1 MFGEQSSK
9 LLRVLSRLLWCELP
23 SLSLGLPSQGMRG
36 EEAIA
41 ASHRE
46 SAAAKKKGPK
56 RSGEDDSG
64 SRDSDCR
71 FCQSDEMLR
80 LVLEAAELG
89 TWRWEVGEPEKPLIW
104 DARCKALFGLPPEAA
119 ATYETWA
126 NAVHPEDFAEAQS
139 ILARAIDPSD
149 PSDGL
154 VCKYR
159 IVRPDGRVLWLMA
172 TGRAY
177 FEPDPAQPAG
187 RNCLRILG
195 AVGDVT
201 ETELADLRRIEREK
215 RGRYFLALE
224 ERLRSA
230 CTARDAVSAACETLG
245 RELRATFAGVGELQT
260 DGLDTVVESAWSA
273 AGDPAPLLGRHRF
286 MAAKRIEDILA
297 GGSVTVNDVL
307 TDPRFAADE
316 GAQAAYRAFA
326 MRSSINVPLIRD
338 GRPRAFLF
346 VANDAPRAWT
356 EAEIALARETLERA
370 WQAVERAR
378 AEAELRLTTERFELA
393 LKGSPVVLF
402 CQDLDLRYTW
412 IYNPAFGYDASEVV
426 GLFDTD
432 IFERAED
439 AAATEAIKREVIR
452 TGIAKRGEYLIHWEG
467 IDRYYDLLVDPMFD
481 AAGHIKGVRCA
492 AIDITERKREQQH
505 IRLLMREVNHRSK
518 NMLTLVQAVARQTA
532 AKKTDDFLGRF
543 DERLRALAASQ
554 DLVVK
559 NEWRGVDLDELILSQ
574 LSHFKDIIRTRIDLK
589 GPPLF
594 ISASAAQTIGMA
606 LHELGTNAGK
616 YGALSNKEGRI
627 DVAWQLDRDDEGQD
641 IFVMA
646 WRESD
651 GPPVSPPTHRGF
663 GSTLILR
670 IVEVSLN
677 AEVELDYPVSGLFWR
692 MTCSAQEVSDAV
704 DQGS

>member
-9 LLRVLSRLLWCELP
+9 LLRALSRLLWCELP
-23 SLSLGLPSQGMRG
+23 SLSFGLPSLGTGG
-36 EEAIA
+36 EEAVAGSRRKVA
-41 ASHRE
+41 AG
-46 SAAAKKKGPK
+46 KKKEPK
-56 RSGEDDSG
+56 RSGEDD
-64 SRDSDCR
+64 CR
-71 FCQSDEMLR
+71 LCQSDEMLR

-104 DARCKALFGLPPEAA
+104 DTRCKTLFGLPPEAA
-119 ATYETWA
+119 VTYETWA
-126 NAVHPEDFAEAQS
+126 NAVHPEDFADAQS
-139 ILARAIDPSD
+139 ILARALDPSN
-149 PSDGL
+149 SADGL

-172 TGRAY
+172 TGRAN
-177 FEPDPAQPAG
+177 FEPDATQPAG
-187 RNCLRILG
+187 RRCLRVLG
-195 AVGDVT
+195 TVGDVT
-201 ETELADLRRIEREK
+201 ETEVADRRRIEREE

-230 CTARDAVSAACETLG
+230 CAARDAVSAACEALG
-245 RELRATFAGVGELQT
+245 RELGATFAGVGELQA
-260 DGLDTVVESAWSA
+260 DGIDTVVESAWSA
-273 AGDPAPLLGRHRF
+273 AGDPDPLLGRHRF
-286 MAAKRIEDILA
+286 MGAKRIGDLLA
-297 GGSVTVNDVL
+297 GGAVTVNDVL
-307 TDPRFAADE
+307 ADPRFAADE
-316 GAQAAYRAFA
+316 GAQAAYRAFGT
-326 MRSSINVPLIRD
+326 RSSINVPLVRD
-338 GRPRAFLF
+338 GRPRAVLF

-356 EAEIALARETLERA
+356 ETEVALARETLERA

-412 IYNPAFGYDASEVV
+412 IYNPAFGQEPSEVI
-426 GLFDTD
+426 GRFDSD

-439 AAATEAIKREVIR
+439 AAATEAIKREAIR
-452 TGIAKRGEYLIHWEG
+452 TGTPTRGEVLIHSEG
-467 IDRYYDLLVDPMFD
+467 VDRYYDLLVDPMVD

-492 AIDITERKREQQH
+492 SIDITERKREQQH

-559 NEWRGVDLDELILSQ
+559 NEWRGADLDELLLSQ
-574 LSHFKDIIRTRIDLK
+574 LSHFKDLIGSRIELK
-589 GPPLF
+589 GPPQF
-594 ISASAAQTIGMA
+594 ISASASQTIGMA
-606 LHELGTNAGK
+606 IHELGTNAGK
-616 YGALSNKEGRI
+616 YGALSNGNGRI
-627 DVAWQLDRDDEGQD
+627 DVLWRLERDGEGHD
-641 IFVMA
+641 VFVMD

-663 GSTLILR
+663 GSTLISR

-692 MTCSAQEVSDAV
+692 MTCGAEEILDSIDES
-704 DQGS
+704 S

>member
-1 MFGEQSSK
+1 
-9 LLRVLSRLLWCELP
+9 
-23 SLSLGLPSQGMRG
+23 
-36 EEAIA
+36 
-41 ASHRE
+41 
-46 SAAAKKKGPK
+46 
-56 RSGEDDSG
+56 
-64 SRDSDCR
+64 
-71 FCQSDEMLR
+71 MLR

-89 TWRWEVGEPEKPLIW
+89 TWRWEFGEPEKPLIW
-104 DARCKALFGLPPEAA
+104 DTRCKALFGLPPEAG
-119 ATYETWA
+119 ATVETWA
-126 NAVHPEDFAEAQS
+126 NAVHPEDLAEARS
-139 ILARAIDPSD
+139 ILARALDPSD

-159 IVRPDGRVLWLMA
+159 IVRSGGRVLWLMA

-177 FEPDPAQPAG
+177 FEPDPAQPSG
-187 RNCLRILG
+187 RRPLRVLG
-195 AVGDVT
+195 TVGDVT
-201 ETELADLRRIEREK
+201 ETELADLRRIEREE
-215 RGRYFLALE
+215 RSRYFLALE

-230 CTARDAVSAACETLG
+230 CPARDAVSAACEALG
-245 RELRATFAGVGELQT
+245 RELGATFAGVGELQT

-273 AGDPAPLLGRHRF
+273 SGDQAPLLGRHRF
-286 MAAKRIEDILA
+286 MGAKRIEDLLA
-297 GGSVTVNDVL
+297 GGAVTVNDVL

-316 GAQAAYRAFA
+316 GAQAAYRAFGT
-326 MRSSINVPLIRD
+326 RSSINVPLVRD

-346 VANDAPRAWT
+346 VAKDAPRAWT
-356 EAEIALARETLERA
+356 EGEIALARETLERA
-370 WQAVERAR
+370 WHAVERAR
-378 AEAELRLTTERFELA
+378 AEDELRLTTERFELA

-412 IYNPAFGYDASEVV
+412 IYNPGLGYEASDVV
-426 GLFDTD
+426 GRFDTD

-452 TGIAKRGEYLIHWEG
+452 TGTPKRGEFLIHWQG
-467 IDRYYDLLVDPMFD
+467 SDRYYDMLVDPMVD
-481 AAGHIKGVRCA
+481 AAGRIKGVRCA
-492 AIDITERKREQQH
+492 AIDMTERKREQQH

-532 AKKTDDFLGRF
+532 ANKTDNFLGRF

-559 NEWRGVDLDELILSQ
+559 NEWRGADLDELVLSQ
-574 LSHFKDIIRTRIDLK
+574 LSHFKDLIGTRIELK

-606 LHELGTNAGK
+606 VHELGTNAGK
-616 YGALSNKEGRI
+616 YGALASGNGRI
-627 DVAWQLDRDDEGQD
+627 GVAWRLDRDDERQH
-641 IFVMA
+641 IFVMT
-646 WRESD
+646 WTESD
-651 GPPVSPPTHRGF
+651 GPPVLPPAHRGF
-663 GSTLILR
+663 GSTLISR

-692 MTCSAQEVSDAV
+692 MTCSAQELLDAI

>member
-1 MFGEQSSK
+1 MARIAF
-9 LLRVLSRLLWCELP
+9 LF
-23 SLSLGLPSQGMRG
+23 LGFANGTG
-36 EEAIA
+36 EEAV
-41 ASHRE
+41 SGSRRE
-46 SAAAKKKGPK
+46 SAAKKKGPK
-56 RSGEDDSG
+56 RPGEDDSC
-64 SRDSDCR
+64 SRDIDCGL
-71 FCQSDEMLR
+71 CQSDEMLR

-104 DARCKALFGLPPEAA
+104 DTRCKALFGLPPEAA
-119 ATYETWA
+119 VTFDTWA
-126 NAVHPEDFAEAQS
+126 NAVHPDDFAEAQTV
-139 ILARAIDPSD
+139 LARAIDPSD

-159 IVRPDGRVLWLMA
+159 SVRRDGRVLWLMA

-177 FEPDPAQPAG
+177 FEPDPAQPAA
-187 RNCLRILG
+187 RRCLRVLG
-195 AVGDVT
+195 TVGDVT
-201 ETELADLRRIEREK
+201 EMELADLRRIEREK

-230 CTARDAVSAACETLG
+230 RTARDAVGAACETLG

-260 DGLDTVVESAWSA
+260 DGVDTVVESAWSA
-273 AGDPAPLLGRHRF
+273 AGDPVPLLGRHRF
-286 MAAKRIEDILA
+286 IDAKRIEDLLA
-297 GGSVTVNDVL
+297 GGAVTVNDVL

-316 GAQAAYRAFA
+316 GAQAGYRAFGA
-326 MRSSINVPLIRD
+326 RSSISVPLIRD

-346 VANDAPRAWT
+346 VANAAPRVWT

-378 AEAELRLTTERFELA
+378 AEEELRLTTERFELA

-412 IYNPAFGYDASEVV
+412 IYNPALGYDASEVI
-426 GLFDTD
+426 GRLDSD

-452 TGIAKRGEYLIHWEG
+452 TGIAKRGEVLIHWEG
-467 IDRYYDLLVDPMFD
+467 IDRYYDLLVDTMLD

-574 LSHFKDIIRTRIDLK
+574 LSHFKDLIGTRIELK

-616 YGALSNKEGRI
+616 YGALSSEEGRI
-627 DVAWQLDRDDEGQD
+627 DVLWRLDRDGEGHD
-641 IFVMA
+641 LFVMT
-646 WRESD
+646 WSESG

-663 GSTLILR
+663 GSTLISR

-692 MTCSAQEVSDAV
+692 MTCSAEEVLDAV
-704 DQGS
+704 NQGS

>member
-9 LLRVLSRLLWCELP
+9 FLRVFSRLLWCEVP
-23 SLSLGLPSQGMRG
+23 SFCLRLPSQGTEG
-36 EEAIA
+36 EKAIS
-41 ASHRE
+41 ASRRE
-46 SAAAKKKGPK
+46 KAAAKKNGPK
-56 RSGEDDSG
+56 RSGEVDPS
-64 SRDSDCR
+64 SRDVDYGL
-71 FCQSDEMLR
+71 CQSDEMLR
-80 LVLEAAELG
+80 LVLEAADLG
-89 TWRWEVGEPEKPLIW
+89 TWRWEVDQPAKPLVW
-104 DARCKALFGLPPEAA
+104 DTRCKAMFGLPPEATI
-119 ATYETWA
+119 TYQFWA
-126 NAVHPEDFAEAQS
+126 SLVHPDDRAES
-139 ILARAIDPSD
+139 ETVVARALDPSD
-149 PSDGL
+149 PNDGL
-154 VCKYR
+154 VYKYR
-159 IVRPDGRVLWLMA
+159 IQHPDGRILWLLA

-177 FEPDPAQPAG
+177 FEPDPTQPSG
-187 RNCLRILG
+187 RRPLRILG
-195 AVGDVT
+195 TIRDVT
-201 ETELADLRRIEREK
+201 ETELADLRRIEREE

-230 CTARDAVSAACETLG
+230 CTARDAVSAACEALG
-245 RELRATFAGVGELQT
+245 LELRATFAGVGELQT

-273 AGDPAPLLGRHRF
+273 AGDPAPFLGRHRF
-286 MAAKRIEDILA
+286 MGAKRIEDLLA
-297 GGSVTVNDVL
+297 GGAVTVNDVL

-316 GAQAAYRAFA
+316 GAQAAYRAFGT
-326 MRSSINVPLIRD
+326 RSSINVPLIRD

-356 EAEIALARETLERA
+356 EAEIVLARETLERA

-378 AEAELRLTTERFELA
+378 AEDELRLTTERFELA

-412 IYNPAFGYDASEVV
+412 IYNPGLGYEASEVV
-426 GLFDTD
+426 GRFDTD

-439 AAATEAIKREVIR
+439 AAATEAVKREVIR
-452 TGIAKRGEYLIHWEG
+452 TGIAQRGEFLIHWEG
-467 IDRYYDLLVDPMFD
+467 IDRYYDMLVDPMLD

-492 AIDITERKREQQH
+492 AIEITERKREQQH

-532 AKKTDDFLGRF
+532 ANKADDFLGRF

-559 NEWRGVDLDELILSQ
+559 NEWRGADLDELILSQ
-574 LSHFKDIIRTRIDLK
+574 LSHFKDLIGTRIELK

-594 ISASAAQTIGMA
+594 VSASAAQTIGMA
-606 LHELGTNAGK
+606 IHELGTNAGK
-616 YGALSNKEGRI
+616 YGALSNGNGRI
-627 DVAWQLDRDDEGQD
+627 GVIWRLDRDDEDQD
-641 IFVMA
+641 VFVMT
-646 WRESD
+646 WNESD

-663 GSTLILR
+663 GSTLISR

-677 AEVELDYPVSGLFWR
+677 AEVELDYPVSGLYWR
-692 MTCSAQEVSDAV
+692 MTVSAEEVLDAV

>member
-1 MFGEQSSK
+1 
-9 LLRVLSRLLWCELP
+9 
-23 SLSLGLPSQGMRG
+23 
-36 EEAIA
+36 
-41 ASHRE
+41 
-46 SAAAKKKGPK
+46 
-56 RSGEDDSG
+56 
-64 SRDSDCR
+64 
-71 FCQSDEMLR
+71 MLR

-104 DARCKALFGLPPEAA
+104 DTRCKALFGLPPEAA
-119 ATYETWA
+119 ITYETWA
-126 NAVHPEDFAEAQS
+126 NATHPEDLAEAWS
-139 ILARAIDPSD
+139 ILARALDPSD

-159 IVRPDGRVLWLMA
+159 AVRPDGRALWLMA

-187 RNCLRILG
+187 RRPLRVLG
-195 AVGDVT
+195 TVGDVT

-215 RGRYFLALE
+215 RGGYFLALE

-230 CTARDAVSAACETLG
+230 CTARAAVSAACETLG
-245 RELRATFAGVGELQT
+245 LELRATFAGVGELQA
-260 DGLDTVVESAWSA
+260 DGIDTVVESAWSA
-273 AGDPAPLLGRHRF
+273 AGNPVPFLGRHRF
-286 MAAKRIEDILA
+286 MGAKRIEDLLA
-297 GGSVTVNDVL
+297 GGAVTVNDVL
-307 TDPRFAADE
+307 NDPRFAADE
-316 GAQAAYRAFA
+316 GAQAAYRAFGT
-326 MRSSINVPLIRD
+326 RSSINVPLIRD

-370 WQAVERAR
+370 WQSVERAR
-378 AEAELRLTTERFELA
+378 AEDELRLTTERFELA

-412 IYNPAFGYDASEVV
+412 IYNPG
-426 GLFDTD
+426 
-432 IFERAED
+432 FERTED
-439 AAATEAIKREVIR
+439 AAATEAVKREVIR
-452 TGIAKRGEYLIHWEG
+452 TGIAQRGEFLIHWEG
-467 IDRYYDLLVDPMFD
+467 VDRYYDMLVDPMFD

-492 AIDITERKREQQH
+492 AIEITERKREQQH

-532 AKKTDDFLGRF
+532 AKKADDFLGRF

-559 NEWRGVDLDELILSQ
+559 NEWRGADLDELILSQ
-574 LSHFKDIIRTRIDLK
+574 LSHFKDLIGTRIELK

-594 ISASAAQTIGMA
+594 VSASAAQTIGMA
-606 LHELGTNAGK
+606 VHELGTNAGK
-616 YGALSNKEGRI
+616 YGALSSGNGRI
-627 DVAWQLDRDDEGQD
+627 GVIWQLDRDDGGQD
-641 IFVMA
+641 IFVMT

-651 GPPVSPPTHRGF
+651 GPPVSSPTHRGF
-663 GSTLILR
+663 GSTLISR

-692 MTCSAQEVSDAV
+692 MTCSAEEVLDAV